1 MDDVQLLPAD
11 TIPDIVRDPAL
22 TRSASSWPRSP
33 SPIPAVIVDAGDL
46 VTTPSAMVWAGVI
59 EDTVVAV
66 RRGSTRRTD
75 LREALA
81 RLGRV
86 HAKVLGGRSSSTRR
100 PRRAV
105 GPRIDSATHAA
116 GPTGT
121 SMARRQRP
129 DEG

>member
-1 MDDVQLLPAD
+1 VRELLAAVGGPD
-11 TIPDIVRDPAL
+11 T
-22 TRSASSWPRSP
+22 
-33 SPIPAVIVDAGDL
+33 AVIVDAGDL

-59 EDTVVAV
+59 EDTVLAV

-86 HAKVLGGRSSSTRR
+86 RAKVLGTIFVDSKASRS
-100 PRRAV
+100 V

-116 GPTGT
+116 GTSAT